1 MKSFDALMV
10 EVDDA
15 RAQMDSLGKKLQ
27 REEEASA
34 VQMEIIIGHRAEIR
48 DLEALVQLA
57 TQPQKAVPREPDIVI
72 LTSDQPGVSGGLA
85 SVQEACSWISERGTN
100 RGHPCIRPAEPN
112 QKHAKGRH
120 RYS

>member
-1 MKSFDALMV
+1 MRRTTQKTYAEGMKSFDALMV

-57 TQPQKAVPREPDIVI
+57 TQPQKAVPSSFIP
-72 LTSDQPGVSGGLA
+72 
-85 SVQEACSWISERGTN
+85 
-100 RGHPCIRPAEPN
+100 
-112 QKHAKGRH
+112 
-120 RYS
+120 